1 MIRLEHV
8 NKYFNKGKKNEI
20 HVINDLN
27 LKLNNNG
34 LVCLL
39 GPSGCGKT
47 TILNAVGGLDK
58 VRNGKIYIDD
68 ERITKRSIKKIDKI
82 RNLKIGYIFQD
93 YKLIDSLNVFDN
105 VALVL
110 KMIGIKDKDEIK
122 KRVDYVLET
131 LNIYRYRY
139 RLASMLS
146 GGERQRVAIAR
157 AIVKDPDIILAD
169 EPTGNLDSKNTLEIM
184 NIIKCISKKRL
195 VILVTHEVNLAKF
208 YADRIIE
215 LEDGK
220 VIKDYENE
228 TKDFLDYRL
237 ENNIYLKDIK
247 YHNDFNDKLNKI
259 SVYND
264 NNNLDI
270 TLVVKNGNIYIKS
283 NSNEKIEVIDGNSN
297 VNLIDDHY
305 KKIDYD
311 EVSKY
316 EFNFD
321 KVINNNYKKKYS
333 SIYNLKSMITSG
345 FKKISN
351 YSPIKKFLLLGYMAA
366 SMFILFS
373 IARMASAFVINDEDF
388 VKSNNNYVSVAVG
401 KIDEKKYNDILSVPG
416 IKYAVIG
423 DSLVGFKIT
432 YNTLLQNYDVSDLL
446 VGSISGLSLISDKDL
461 IYGEMPKNDY
471 EVVVDIMSAK
481 TLFDSENHAKSAGLL
496 SEKDLI
502 GMNISVDNV
511 KDFKIVGITDLKSP
525 SIYIKENLIV
535 DVVNNTSYQDSSD
548 DYYFPVADKDSNYAN
563 YETYDYTLKN
573 GRVPSGDYEVLVNY
587 DLKDLYELNKNIDTK
602 INGKKLKVVGYY
614 VTKNNDNSILIVN
627 SKMITYTLF
636 DNNSTMTLA
645 TDNKDELVSK
655 LQEKDYNAINS
666 YDKNRNDYI
675 KENKASVNSIIVFTS
690 VILAI
695 SLIEIYLMIRSSFL
709 SRIKEVGIYRAIGVK
724 KLDIYKMFI
733 SESFAI
739 STLASL
745 PGVLFMSY
753 CLHVL
758 SDIDYIGRNYVMN
771 VYIMILCIVIM
782 YVFNIIVGLIPVFNT
797 IRKSPARILSGKE
810 VD

>member
-82 RNLKIGYIFQD
+82 RNLKVGYIFQD
-93 YKLIDSLNVFDN
+93 YKLIDSLSVFDN

-283 NSNEKIEVIDGNSN
+283 NSNEKIEVIDSNSN

-471 EVVVDIMSAK
+471 EAVVDIMSAK

-535 DVVNNTSYQDSSD
+535 DVVNNTSYQSSSD

-563 YETYDYTLKN
+563 YKTYDYTLKN

-724 KLDIYKMFI
+724 KSDIYKMFASEIMAINLTATLGGIILMGAILYNVSKMKVLGSMVVLNGTTVGLALLI
-733 SESFAI
+733 SFGFN
-739 STLASL
+739 L
-745 PGVLFMSY
+745 
-753 CLHVL
+753 
-758 SDIDYIGRNYVMN
+758 
-771 VYIMILCIVIM
+771 IM
-782 YVFNIIVGLIPVFNT
+782 GLIPVYRVV
-797 IRKSPARILSGKE
+797 RKRPSEILARHDI
-810 VD
+810 

>member
-373 IARMASAFVINDEDF
+373 IARMASVFVINDEDF

-461 IYGEMPKNDY
+461 IYGKMPKNDY
-471 EVVVDIMSAK
+471 EAVVDIMSAK

-535 DVVNNTSYQDSSD
+535 DVVNNTSYQSSSD

-724 KLDIYKMFI
+724 KSDIYKMFASEIMAINLTATLGGIILMGAILYNVSKMKVLGSMVVLNGTTVGLALLI
-733 SESFAI
+733 SFGFN
-739 STLASL
+739 L
-745 PGVLFMSY
+745 
-753 CLHVL
+753 
-758 SDIDYIGRNYVMN
+758 
-771 VYIMILCIVIM
+771 IM
-782 YVFNIIVGLIPVFNT
+782 GLIPVYRVV
-797 IRKSPARILSGKE
+797 RKRPSEILARHDI
-810 VD
+810 

>member
-93 YKLIDSLNVFDN
+93 YKLIDSLSVFDN

-169 EPTGNLDSKNTLEIM
+169 EPTGNLDSKNSLEIM

-220 VIKDYENE
+220 VIKDYENQ

-259 SVYND
+259 DVYND

-283 NSNEKIEVIDGNSN
+283 NSNEKIEVIDSNSN

-321 KVINNNYKKKYS
+321 KVINNNFKKKYS
-333 SIYNLKSMITSG
+333 SICNLKSMITSG

-423 DSLVGFKIT
+423 DSLVSFKIT

-471 EVVVDIMSAK
+471 EAVVDIMSAK
-481 TLFDSENHAKSAGLL
+481 TLFDSENHAKSAGLE

-502 GMNISVDNV
+502 GMNISVNNV
-511 KDFKIVGITDLKSP
+511 KDFKIVGITNLKSP
-525 SIYIKENLIV
+525 SIYIKERLIV
-535 DVVNNTSYQDSSD
+535 DVVNNTSYQSSND
-548 DYYFPVADKDSNYAN
+548 DYYFPVADKNSNYAN
-563 YETYDYTLKN
+563 YETYDYTLKK

-614 VTKNNDNSILIVN
+614 VTKNNDNNILIVN

-724 KLDIYKMFI
+724 KSDIYKMFASEIMAINLTATLGGIILMGAILYNVSKMKVLGSMVVLNGTTIGLALLI
-733 SESFAI
+733 SFGFN
-739 STLASL
+739 L
-745 PGVLFMSY
+745 
-753 CLHVL
+753 
-758 SDIDYIGRNYVMN
+758 
-771 VYIMILCIVIM
+771 IM
-782 YVFNIIVGLIPVFNT
+782 GLIPVYRVV
-797 IRKSPARILSGKE
+797 RKRPSEILARHDI
-810 VD
+810 

>member
-93 YKLIDSLNVFDN
+93 YKLIDNLSVFDN

-169 EPTGNLDSKNTLEIM
+169 EPTGNLDSKNSLEIM

-220 VIKDYENE
+220 VIKDYENQ

-259 SVYND
+259 DVYND

-283 NSNEKIEVIDGNSN
+283 NSNEKIEVIDSNSN

-321 KVINNNYKKKYS
+321 KVINNNFKKKYS
-333 SIYNLKSMITSG
+333 SICNLKSMITSG

-401 KIDEKKYNDILSVPG
+401 KIDEKKYNDILSVSG

-423 DSLVGFKIT
+423 DSLVSFKIT

-471 EVVVDIMSAK
+471 EAVVDIMSAK
-481 TLFDSENHAKSAGLL
+481 ALFDSENHAKSAGLV

-502 GMNISVDNV
+502 GMNISVNNV
-511 KDFKIVGITDLKSP
+511 KDFKIVGITNLKSP
-525 SIYIKENLIV
+525 SIYIKERLIL
-535 DVVNNTSYQDSSD
+535 DVVNNTSYQSSSD
-548 DYYFPVADKDSNYAN
+548 DYYFPVADKNSNYAN
-563 YETYDYTLKN
+563 YETYDYILKK

-614 VTKNNDNSILIVN
+614 VTKNNDNNILIVN

-724 KLDIYKMFI
+724 KSDIYKMFASEIMAINLTATLGGIILMGAILYNVSKMKVLGSMVVLNGTTIGLALLI
-733 SESFAI
+733 SFGFN
-739 STLASL
+739 L
-745 PGVLFMSY
+745 
-753 CLHVL
+753 
-758 SDIDYIGRNYVMN
+758 
-771 VYIMILCIVIM
+771 IM
-782 YVFNIIVGLIPVFNT
+782 GLIPVYRVV
-797 IRKSPARILSGKE
+797 RKRPSEILARHDI
-810 VD
+810 

>member
-82 RNLKIGYIFQD
+82 RNLKVGYIFQD
-93 YKLIDSLNVFDN
+93 YKLIDSLSVFDN

-283 NSNEKIEVIDGNSN
+283 NSNEKIEVIDSNSN

-446 VGSISGLSLISDKDL
+446 VGSVSGLSLISDKDL

-471 EVVVDIMSAK
+471 EAVVDIMSAK

-535 DVVNNTSYQDSSD
+535 DVVNNTSYQSSSD
-548 DYYFPVADKDSNYAN
+548 DYYFPVEDKDSNYAN
-563 YETYDYTLKN
+563 YETYDYTLKK

-724 KLDIYKMFI
+724 KSDIYKMFASEIMAINLTATLGGIILMGAILYNVSKMKVLGSMVVLNGTTVGLALLI
-733 SESFAI
+733 SFGFN
-739 STLASL
+739 L
-745 PGVLFMSY
+745 
-753 CLHVL
+753 
-758 SDIDYIGRNYVMN
+758 
-771 VYIMILCIVIM
+771 IM
-782 YVFNIIVGLIPVFNT
+782 GLIPVYRVV
-797 IRKSPARILSGKE
+797 RKRPSEILARHDI
-810 VD
+810 

>member
-82 RNLKIGYIFQD
+82 RNLKVGYIFQD
-93 YKLIDSLNVFDN
+93 YKLIDSLSVFDN

-283 NSNEKIEVIDGNSN
+283 NSNEKIEVIDSNSN

-333 SIYNLKSMITSG
+333 SIYNLKSMISSG

-614 VTKNNDNSILIVN
+614 VTKNNDNNILIVN

-724 KLDIYKMFI
+724 KSDIYKMFASEIMAINLTATLGGIILMGAILYNVSKMKVLGSMVVLNGTTVGLALLI
-733 SESFAI
+733 SFGFN
-739 STLASL
+739 L
-745 PGVLFMSY
+745 
-753 CLHVL
+753 
-758 SDIDYIGRNYVMN
+758 
-771 VYIMILCIVIM
+771 IM
-782 YVFNIIVGLIPVFNT
+782 GLIPVYRVV
-797 IRKSPARILSGKE
+797 RKRPSEILARHDI
-810 VD
+810 

>member
-82 RNLKIGYIFQD
+82 RNLKVGYIFQD
-93 YKLIDSLNVFDN
+93 YKLIDSLSVFDN

-283 NSNEKIEVIDGNSN
+283 NSNEKIEVIDSNSN

-446 VGSISGLSLISDKDL
+446 VGSVSGLSLISDKDL

-471 EVVVDIMSAK
+471 EAVVDIMSAK

-548 DYYFPVADKDSNYAN
+548 DYYFPVKDKDSNYAN

-614 VTKNNDNSILIVN
+614 VTKNNDNNILIVN

-724 KLDIYKMFI
+724 KSDIYKMFASEIMAINLTATLGGIILMGAILYNVSKMKVLGSMVVLNGTTVGLALLI
-733 SESFAI
+733 SFGFN
-739 STLASL
+739 L
-745 PGVLFMSY
+745 
-753 CLHVL
+753 
-758 SDIDYIGRNYVMN
+758 
-771 VYIMILCIVIM
+771 IM
-782 YVFNIIVGLIPVFNT
+782 GLIPVYRVV
-797 IRKSPARILSGKE
+797 RKRPSEILARHDI
-810 VD
+810 

>member
-82 RNLKIGYIFQD
+82 RNLKVGYIFQD
-93 YKLIDSLNVFDN
+93 YKLIDSLSVFDN

-283 NSNEKIEVIDGNSN
+283 NSNEKIEVIDSNSN

-416 IKYAVIG
+416 IKYSVIG

-614 VTKNNDNSILIVN
+614 VTKNNDNNILIVN

-724 KLDIYKMFI
+724 KSDIYKMFASEIMAINLTATLGGIILMGAILYNVSKMKVLGSMVVLNGTTVGLALLI
-733 SESFAI
+733 SFGFN
-739 STLASL
+739 L
-745 PGVLFMSY
+745 
-753 CLHVL
+753 
-758 SDIDYIGRNYVMN
+758 
-771 VYIMILCIVIM
+771 IM
-782 YVFNIIVGLIPVFNT
+782 GLIPVYRVV
-797 IRKSPARILSGKE
+797 RKIPSEILARHDI
-810 VD
+810 

>member
-82 RNLKIGYIFQD
+82 RNLKVGYIFQD
-93 YKLIDSLNVFDN
+93 YKLIDSLSVFDN

-283 NSNEKIEVIDGNSN
+283 NSNEKIEVIDSNSN

-535 DVVNNTSYQDSSD
+535 DVVNNTSYQDISD

-614 VTKNNDNSILIVN
+614 VTKNNDNNILIVN

-724 KLDIYKMFI
+724 KSDIYKMFASEIMAINLTATLGGIILMGAILYNVSKMKVLGSMVVLNGTIVGLALLI
-733 SESFAI
+733 SFGFN
-739 STLASL
+739 L
-745 PGVLFMSY
+745 
-753 CLHVL
+753 
-758 SDIDYIGRNYVMN
+758 
-771 VYIMILCIVIM
+771 IM
-782 YVFNIIVGLIPVFNT
+782 GLIPVYRVV
-797 IRKSPARILSGKE
+797 RKRPSEILARHDI
-810 VD
+810 

>member
-82 RNLKIGYIFQD
+82 RNLKVGYIFQD
-93 YKLIDSLNVFDN
+93 YKLIDSLSVFDN

-283 NSNEKIEVIDGNSN
+283 NSNEKIEVIDSNSN

-373 IARMASAFVINDEDF
+373 ISRMASAFVINDEDF

-548 DYYFPVADKDSNYAN
+548 NYYFPVKDKDSNYAN

-614 VTKNNDNSILIVN
+614 VTKNNDNNILIVN

-724 KLDIYKMFI
+724 KSDIYKMFASEIMAINLTATLGGIILMGAILYNVSKMKVLGSMVVLNGTTVGLALLI
-733 SESFAI
+733 SFGFN
-739 STLASL
+739 L
-745 PGVLFMSY
+745 
-753 CLHVL
+753 
-758 SDIDYIGRNYVMN
+758 
-771 VYIMILCIVIM
+771 IM
-782 YVFNIIVGLIPVFNT
+782 GLIPVYRVV
-797 IRKSPARILSGKE
+797 RKRPSEILARHDI
-810 VD
+810 

>member
-82 RNLKIGYIFQD
+82 RNLKVGYIFQD
-93 YKLIDSLNVFDN
+93 YKLIDSLSVFDN

-297 VNLIDDHY
+297 VNLIDDYY

-563 YETYDYTLKN
+563 YETYDYTLKK

-614 VTKNNDNSILIVN
+614 VTKNNDNNILIVN

-724 KLDIYKMFI
+724 KSDIYKMFASEIMAINLTATLGGIILMAAILYNVSKMKVLGSMVVLNGTTVGLALLI
-733 SESFAI
+733 SFGFN
-739 STLASL
+739 L
-745 PGVLFMSY
+745 
-753 CLHVL
+753 
-758 SDIDYIGRNYVMN
+758 
-771 VYIMILCIVIM
+771 IM
-782 YVFNIIVGLIPVFNT
+782 GLIPVYRVV
-797 IRKSPARILSGKE
+797 RKRPSEILARHDI
-810 VD
+810 

>member
-82 RNLKIGYIFQD
+82 RNLKVGYIFQD
-93 YKLIDSLNVFDN
+93 YKLIDSLSVFDN

-169 EPTGNLDSKNTLEIM
+169 EPTGNLDSKNSLEIM

-220 VIKDYENE
+220 VIKDYENQ

-259 SVYND
+259 DVYND

-283 NSNEKIEVIDGNSN
+283 NSNEKIEVIDSNSN

-321 KVINNNYKKKYS
+321 KVINNNFKKKYS
-333 SIYNLKSMITSG
+333 SICNLKSMITSG

-401 KIDEKKYNDILSVPG
+401 KINEKKYNDILSVSG

-423 DSLVGFKIT
+423 DSLVSFKIT

-471 EVVVDIMSAK
+471 EAVVDIMSAK
-481 TLFDSENHAKSAGLL
+481 TLFNSENHAKSAGLE

-502 GMNISVDNV
+502 GMNISVNNV
-511 KDFKIVGITDLKSP
+511 KDFKIVGITNLKSP
-525 SIYIKENLIV
+525 SIYIKERLIV
-535 DVVNNTSYQDSSD
+535 DVVNNNSYQSSNE
-548 DYYFPVADKDSNYAN
+548 DYYFPVADKNSNYAN
-563 YETYDYTLKN
+563 YETYDYTLKK

-614 VTKNNDNSILIVN
+614 VTKNNDNNILIVN

-724 KLDIYKMFI
+724 KSDIYKMFASEIMAINLTATLGGIILMGAILYNVSKMKVLGSMVVLNGTTIGLALLI
-733 SESFAI
+733 SFGFN
-739 STLASL
+739 L
-745 PGVLFMSY
+745 
-753 CLHVL
+753 
-758 SDIDYIGRNYVMN
+758 
-771 VYIMILCIVIM
+771 IM
-782 YVFNIIVGLIPVFNT
+782 GLIPVYRVV
-797 IRKSPARILSGKE
+797 RKRPSEILARHDI
-810 VD
+810 

>member
-82 RNLKIGYIFQD
+82 RNLKVGYIFQD
-93 YKLIDSLNVFDN
+93 YKLIDSLSVFDN

-283 NSNEKIEVIDGNSN
+283 NSNEKIEVIDSNSN

-535 DVVNNTSYQDSSD
+535 DVVNNTSYQSSSD
-548 DYYFPVADKDSNYAN
+548 DYYFPVEDKDSNYAN

-614 VTKNNDNSILIVN
+614 VTKNNDNNILIVN

-724 KLDIYKMFI
+724 KSDIYKMFASEIMAINLTATLGGIILMGAILYNVSKMKVLGSMVVLNGTTVGLALLI
-733 SESFAI
+733 SFGFN
-739 STLASL
+739 L
-745 PGVLFMSY
+745 
-753 CLHVL
+753 
-758 SDIDYIGRNYVMN
+758 
-771 VYIMILCIVIM
+771 IM
-782 YVFNIIVGLIPVFNT
+782 GLIPVYRVV
-797 IRKSPARILSGKE
+797 RKRPSEILARHDI
-810 VD
+810 

>member
-82 RNLKIGYIFQD
+82 RNLKVGYIFQD
-93 YKLIDSLNVFDN
+93 YKLIDNLSVFDN

-169 EPTGNLDSKNTLEIM
+169 EPTGNLDSKNSLEIM

-220 VIKDYENE
+220 VIKDYENQ

-259 SVYND
+259 DVYND

-283 NSNEKIEVIDGNSN
+283 NSNEKIEVIDSNSN

-321 KVINNNYKKKYS
+321 KVINNNFKKKYS
-333 SIYNLKSMITSG
+333 SICNLKSMITSG

-401 KIDEKKYNDILSVPG
+401 KIDEKKYNDILSISG

-423 DSLVGFKIT
+423 DSLVSFKIT

-471 EVVVDIMSAK
+471 EAVVDIMSAK
-481 TLFDSENHAKSAGLL
+481 TLFDSENHAKSAGLE

-502 GMNISVDNV
+502 GMNISVNNV
-511 KDFKIVGITDLKSP
+511 KDFKIVGITNLKSP
-525 SIYIKENLIV
+525 SIYIKERLIV
-535 DVVNNTSYQDSSD
+535 DVVNNNSYQSSNE
-548 DYYFPVADKDSNYAN
+548 DYYFPVADKNSNYAN
-563 YETYDYTLKN
+563 YETYDYTLKK

-587 DLKDLYELNKNIDTK
+587 DLKDLYELNKTIDTK

-614 VTKNNDNSILIVN
+614 VTKNNDNNILIVN

-724 KLDIYKMFI
+724 KSDIYKMFASEIMAINLTATLGGIILMGAILYNVSKMKVLGSMVVLNGTTVGLALLI
-733 SESFAI
+733 SFGFN
-739 STLASL
+739 L
-745 PGVLFMSY
+745 
-753 CLHVL
+753 
-758 SDIDYIGRNYVMN
+758 
-771 VYIMILCIVIM
+771 IM
-782 YVFNIIVGLIPVFNT
+782 GLIPVYRVV
-797 IRKSPARILSGKE
+797 RKRPSEILARHDI
-810 VD
+810 

>member
-93 YKLIDSLNVFDN
+93 YKLIDSLSVFDN

-169 EPTGNLDSKNTLEIM
+169 EPTGNLDSKNSLEIM

-220 VIKDYENE
+220 VIKDYENQ

-259 SVYND
+259 DVYND

-283 NSNEKIEVIDGNSN
+283 NSNEKIEVIDSNSN

-321 KVINNNYKKKYS
+321 KVINNNFKKKYS
-333 SIYNLKSMITSG
+333 SICNLKSMITSG

-401 KIDEKKYNDILSVPG
+401 KIDEKKYNDILSVSG

-423 DSLVGFKIT
+423 DSLVSFKIT

-471 EVVVDIMSAK
+471 EAVVDIMSAK
-481 TLFDSENHAKSAGLL
+481 RLFDSENHAKSAGLE

-502 GMNISVDNV
+502 GMNISVNNV
-511 KDFKIVGITDLKSP
+511 KDFKIVGITNLKSP
-525 SIYIKENLIV
+525 SIYIKERLIV
-535 DVVNNTSYQDSSD
+535 DVVNNTSYQSSNE
-548 DYYFPVADKDSNYAN
+548 DYYFPVADKNSNYAN
-563 YETYDYTLKN
+563 YETYDYTLKK

-614 VTKNNDNSILIVN
+614 VTKNNDNNILIVN

-724 KLDIYKMFI
+724 KSDIYKMFASEIMAINLTATLGGIILMGAILYNVSKMKVLGSMVVLNGTTIGLALLI
-733 SESFAI
+733 SFGFN
-739 STLASL
+739 L
-745 PGVLFMSY
+745 
-753 CLHVL
+753 
-758 SDIDYIGRNYVMN
+758 
-771 VYIMILCIVIM
+771 IM
-782 YVFNIIVGLIPVFNT
+782 GLIPVYRVV
-797 IRKSPARILSGKE
+797 RKRPSEILARHDI
-810 VD
+810 

>member
-82 RNLKIGYIFQD
+82 RNLKVGYIFQD
-93 YKLIDSLNVFDN
+93 YKLIDSLSVFDN

-283 NSNEKIEVIDGNSN
+283 NSNEKIEVIDSNSN

-471 EVVVDIMSAK
+471 EAVVDIMSAK

-535 DVVNNTSYQDSSD
+535 DVINNTSYQSSSD
-548 DYYFPVADKDSNYAN
+548 DYYFPVEDKDSNYAN
-563 YETYDYTLKN
+563 YKTYDYTLKN

-724 KLDIYKMFI
+724 KSDIYKMFASEIMAINLTATLGGIILMGAILYNVSKMKVLGSMVVLNGTTVGLALLI
-733 SESFAI
+733 SFGFN
-739 STLASL
+739 L
-745 PGVLFMSY
+745 
-753 CLHVL
+753 
-758 SDIDYIGRNYVMN
+758 
-771 VYIMILCIVIM
+771 IM
-782 YVFNIIVGLIPVFNT
+782 GLIPVYRVV
-797 IRKSPARILSGKE
+797 RKRPSEILARHDI
-810 VD
+810 

>member
-82 RNLKIGYIFQD
+82 RNLKVGYIFQD
-93 YKLIDSLNVFDN
+93 YKLIDSLSVFDN

-283 NSNEKIEVIDGNSN
+283 NSNEKIEVIDSNSN

-373 IARMASAFVINDEDF
+373 ISRMASAFVINDEDF

-535 DVVNNTSYQDSSD
+535 DVVNNTSYQESSD

-614 VTKNNDNSILIVN
+614 VTKNNDNNILIVN

-724 KLDIYKMFI
+724 KSDIYKMFASEIMAINLTATLGGIILMGAILYNVSKMKVLGSMVVLNGTTVGLALLI
-733 SESFAI
+733 SFGFN
-739 STLASL
+739 L
-745 PGVLFMSY
+745 
-753 CLHVL
+753 
-758 SDIDYIGRNYVMN
+758 
-771 VYIMILCIVIM
+771 IM
-782 YVFNIIVGLIPVFNT
+782 GLIPVYRVV
-797 IRKSPARILSGKE
+797 RKRPSEILARHDI
-810 VD
+810 

>member
-82 RNLKIGYIFQD
+82 RNLKVGYIFQD
-93 YKLIDSLNVFDN
+93 YKLIDSLSVFDN

-283 NSNEKIEVIDGNSN
+283 NSNEKIEVIDSNSN

-471 EVVVDIMSAK
+471 EAVVDIMSAK

-535 DVVNNTSYQDSSD
+535 DVINNTSYQSSSD
-548 DYYFPVADKDSNYAN
+548 DYYFPVEDKDSNYAN

-675 KENKASVNSIIVFTS
+675 KENKASVNSVIVFTS

-724 KLDIYKMFI
+724 KSDIYKMFASEIMAINLTATLGGIILMGAILYNVSKMKVLGSMVVLNGTTVGLALLI
-733 SESFAI
+733 SFGFN
-739 STLASL
+739 L
-745 PGVLFMSY
+745 
-753 CLHVL
+753 
-758 SDIDYIGRNYVMN
+758 
-771 VYIMILCIVIM
+771 IM
-782 YVFNIIVGLIPVFNT
+782 GLIPVYRVV
-797 IRKSPARILSGKE
+797 RKRPSEILARHDI
-810 VD
+810 

>member
-34 LVCLL
+34 LICLL

-93 YKLIDSLNVFDN
+93 YKLIDNLSVFDN

-169 EPTGNLDSKNTLEIM
+169 EPTGNLDSKNSLEIM

-220 VIKDYENE
+220 VIKDYENQ

-259 SVYND
+259 DVYND

-283 NSNEKIEVIDGNSN
+283 NSNEKIEVIDSNSN

-321 KVINNNYKKKYS
+321 KVINNNFKKKYS
-333 SIYNLKSMITSG
+333 SICNLKSMITSG

-401 KIDEKKYNDILSVPG
+401 KIDEKKYNDILSVSG

-423 DSLVGFKIT
+423 DSLVSFKIT

-471 EVVVDIMSAK
+471 EAVVDIMSAK
-481 TLFDSENHAKSAGLL
+481 TLFDSENHAKSAGLE

-502 GMNISVDNV
+502 GMNISVNNV
-511 KDFKIVGITDLKSP
+511 KDFKIVGITNLKSP
-525 SIYIKENLIV
+525 SIYIKERLIL
-535 DVVNNTSYQDSSD
+535 DVVNNNSYQSSND
-548 DYYFPVADKDSNYAN
+548 DYYFPVADKNSNYAN
-563 YETYDYTLKN
+563 YETYDYTLKK

-614 VTKNNDNSILIVN
+614 VTKNNDNNILIVN

-724 KLDIYKMFI
+724 KSDIYKMFASEIMAINLTATLGGIILMGAILYNVSKMKVLGSMVVLNGTTVGLALLI
-733 SESFAI
+733 SFGFN
-739 STLASL
+739 L
-745 PGVLFMSY
+745 
-753 CLHVL
+753 
-758 SDIDYIGRNYVMN
+758 
-771 VYIMILCIVIM
+771 IM
-782 YVFNIIVGLIPVFNT
+782 GLIPVYRVV
-797 IRKSPARILSGKE
+797 RKRPSEILARHDI
-810 VD
+810 

>member
-82 RNLKIGYIFQD
+82 RNLKVGYIFQD
-93 YKLIDSLNVFDN
+93 YKLIDSLSVFDN

-169 EPTGNLDSKNTLEIM
+169 EPTGNLDSKNSLEIM

-220 VIKDYENE
+220 VIKDYENQ

-259 SVYND
+259 DVYND

-283 NSNEKIEVIDGNSN
+283 NSNEKIEVIDSNSN

-321 KVINNNYKKKYS
+321 KVINNNFKKKYS
-333 SIYNLKSMITSG
+333 SICNLKSMITSG

-401 KIDEKKYNDILSVPG
+401 KIDEKKYNDILSISG

-423 DSLVGFKIT
+423 DSLVSFKIT

-471 EVVVDIMSAK
+471 EAVVDIMSAK
-481 TLFDSENHAKSAGLL
+481 TLFDSENHAKSAGLE

-502 GMNISVDNV
+502 GMNISVNNV
-511 KDFKIVGITDLKSP
+511 KDFKIVGITNLKSP
-525 SIYIKENLIV
+525 SIYIKERLIV
-535 DVVNNTSYQDSSD
+535 DVVNNNSYQSSNE
-548 DYYFPVADKDSNYAN
+548 DYYFPVADKNSNYAN
-563 YETYDYTLKN
+563 YETYDYTLKK

-587 DLKDLYELNKNIDTK
+587 DLKDLYELNKTIDTK

-614 VTKNNDNSILIVN
+614 VTKNNDNNILIVN

-724 KLDIYKMFI
+724 KSDIYKMFASEIMAINLTATLGGIILMGAILYNVSKMKVLGSMVVLNGTTVGLALLI
-733 SESFAI
+733 SFGFN
-739 STLASL
+739 L
-745 PGVLFMSY
+745 
-753 CLHVL
+753 
-758 SDIDYIGRNYVMN
+758 
-771 VYIMILCIVIM
+771 IM
-782 YVFNIIVGLIPVFNT
+782 GLIPVYRVV
-797 IRKSPARILSGKE
+797 RKRPSEILARHDI
-810 VD
+810 

>member
-93 YKLIDSLNVFDN
+93 YKLIDNLSVFDN

-169 EPTGNLDSKNTLEIM
+169 EPTGNLDSKNSLEIM

-220 VIKDYENE
+220 VIKDYENQ

-259 SVYND
+259 DVYND

-283 NSNEKIEVIDGNSN
+283 NSNEKIEVIDSNSN

-321 KVINNNYKKKYS
+321 KVINNNFKKKYS
-333 SIYNLKSMITSG
+333 SICNLKSMITSG

-401 KIDEKKYNDILSVPG
+401 KIDEKKYNDILSVSG

-423 DSLVGFKIT
+423 DSLVSFKIT

-471 EVVVDIMSAK
+471 EAVVDIMSAK
-481 TLFDSENHAKSAGLL
+481 TLFDSENHAKSAGLV

-502 GMNISVDNV
+502 GMNISVNNV
-511 KDFKIVGITDLKSP
+511 KDFKIVGITNLKSP
-525 SIYIKENLIV
+525 SIYIKERLIV
-535 DVVNNTSYQDSSD
+535 DVVNNNSYQSNND
-548 DYYFPVADKDSNYAN
+548 DYYFPVADKNSNYAN
-563 YETYDYTLKN
+563 YETYDYTLKK

-614 VTKNNDNSILIVN
+614 VTKNNDNNILIVN

-724 KLDIYKMFI
+724 KSDIYKMFASEIMAINLTATLGGIILMGAILYNVSKMKVLGSMVVLNGTTVGLALLI
-733 SESFAI
+733 SFGFN
-739 STLASL
+739 L
-745 PGVLFMSY
+745 
-753 CLHVL
+753 
-758 SDIDYIGRNYVMN
+758 
-771 VYIMILCIVIM
+771 IM
-782 YVFNIIVGLIPVFNT
+782 GLIPVYRVV
-797 IRKSPARILSGKE
+797 RKRPSEILARHDI
-810 VD
+810 

>member
-93 YKLIDSLNVFDN
+93 YKLIDSLSVFDN

-169 EPTGNLDSKNTLEIM
+169 EPTGNLDSKNSLEIM

-220 VIKDYENE
+220 VIKDYENQ

-259 SVYND
+259 DVYND

-283 NSNEKIEVIDGNSN
+283 NSNEKIEVIDSNSN

-321 KVINNNYKKKYS
+321 KVINNNFKKKYS
-333 SIYNLKSMITSG
+333 SICNLKSMITSG

-401 KIDEKKYNDILSVPG
+401 KIDEKKYNDILSVSG

-423 DSLVGFKIT
+423 DSLVSFKIT

-471 EVVVDIMSAK
+471 EAVVDIMSAK
-481 TLFDSENHAKSAGLL
+481 RLFDSENHAKSAGLE

-502 GMNISVDNV
+502 GMNISVNNV
-511 KDFKIVGITDLKSP
+511 KDFKIVGITNLKSP
-525 SIYIKENLIV
+525 SIYIKERLIV
-535 DVVNNTSYQDSSD
+535 DVVNNNSYQSSNE
-548 DYYFPVADKDSNYAN
+548 DYYFPVADKNSNYAN
-563 YETYDYTLKN
+563 YETYDYTLKK

-614 VTKNNDNSILIVN
+614 VTKNNDNNILIVN

-724 KLDIYKMFI
+724 KSDIYKMFASEIMAINLTATLGGIILMGAILYNVSKMKVLGSMVVLNGTTVGLALLI
-733 SESFAI
+733 SFGFN
-739 STLASL
+739 L
-745 PGVLFMSY
+745 
-753 CLHVL
+753 
-758 SDIDYIGRNYVMN
+758 
-771 VYIMILCIVIM
+771 IM
-782 YVFNIIVGLIPVFNT
+782 GLIPVYRVV
-797 IRKSPARILSGKE
+797 RKRPSEILARHDI
-810 VD
+810 

>member
-82 RNLKIGYIFQD
+82 RNLKVGYIFQD
-93 YKLIDSLNVFDN
+93 YKLIDSLSVFDN

-169 EPTGNLDSKNTLEIM
+169 EPTGNLDSKNSLEIM

-220 VIKDYENE
+220 VIKDYENQ

-259 SVYND
+259 DVYND

-283 NSNEKIEVIDGNSN
+283 NSNEKIEVIDSNSN

-321 KVINNNYKKKYS
+321 KVINNNFKKKYS
-333 SIYNLKSMITSG
+333 SICNLKSMITSG

-401 KIDEKKYNDILSVPG
+401 KIDEKKYNDILSISG

-423 DSLVGFKIT
+423 DSLVSFKIT

-471 EVVVDIMSAK
+471 EAVVDIMSAK
-481 TLFDSENHAKSAGLL
+481 KLFDSENHAKSAGLE

-502 GMNISVDNV
+502 GMNISVNNV
-511 KDFKIVGITDLKSP
+511 KDFKIVGITNLKSP
-525 SIYIKENLIV
+525 SIYIKERLIV
-535 DVVNNTSYQDSSD
+535 DVVNNNSYQSSNE
-548 DYYFPVADKDSNYAN
+548 DYYFPVADKNSNYAN
-563 YETYDYTLKN
+563 YETYDYTLKK

-587 DLKDLYELNKNIDTK
+587 DLKDLYELNKTIDTK

-614 VTKNNDNSILIVN
+614 VTKNNDNNILIVN

-724 KLDIYKMFI
+724 KSDIYKMFASEIMAINLTATLGGIILMGAILYNVSKMKVLGSMVVLNGTTVGLALLI
-733 SESFAI
+733 SFGFN
-739 STLASL
+739 L
-745 PGVLFMSY
+745 
-753 CLHVL
+753 
-758 SDIDYIGRNYVMN
+758 
-771 VYIMILCIVIM
+771 IM
-782 YVFNIIVGLIPVFNT
+782 GLIPVYRVV
-797 IRKSPARILSGKE
+797 RKRPSEILARHDI
-810 VD
+810 

>member
-82 RNLKIGYIFQD
+82 RNLKVGYIFQD
-93 YKLIDSLNVFDN
+93 YKLIDSLSVFDN

-283 NSNEKIEVIDGNSN
+283 NSNEKIEVIDSNSN

-535 DVVNNTSYQDSSD
+535 DVVNNTSYQSSSD
-548 DYYFPVADKDSNYAN
+548 DYYFPVEDNDSNYAN
-563 YETYDYTLKN
+563 YETYDYTLKK

-614 VTKNNDNSILIVN
+614 VTKNNDNNILIVN

-724 KLDIYKMFI
+724 KSDIYKMFASEIMAINLTATLGGIILMGAILYNVSKMKVLGSMVVLNGTTVGLALLI
-733 SESFAI
+733 SFGFN
-739 STLASL
+739 L
-745 PGVLFMSY
+745 
-753 CLHVL
+753 
-758 SDIDYIGRNYVMN
+758 
-771 VYIMILCIVIM
+771 IM
-782 YVFNIIVGLIPVFNT
+782 GLIPVYRVV
-797 IRKSPARILSGKE
+797 RKRPSEILARHDI
-810 VD
+810 

>member
-93 YKLIDSLNVFDN
+93 YKLIDSLSVFDN

-169 EPTGNLDSKNTLEIM
+169 EPTGNLDSKNSLEIM

-220 VIKDYENE
+220 VIKDYENQ

-259 SVYND
+259 DVYND

-283 NSNEKIEVIDGNSN
+283 NSNEKIEVIDSNSN

-321 KVINNNYKKKYS
+321 KVINNNFKKKYS
-333 SIYNLKSMITSG
+333 SICNLKSMITSG

-401 KIDEKKYNDILSVPG
+401 KIDEKKYNDILSVSG

-423 DSLVGFKIT
+423 DSLVSFKIT

-471 EVVVDIMSAK
+471 EAVVDIMSAK
-481 TLFDSENHAKSAGLL
+481 RLFDSENHAKSAGLE

-502 GMNISVDNV
+502 GMNISVNNV
-511 KDFKIVGITDLKSP
+511 KDFKIVGITNLKSP
-525 SIYIKENLIV
+525 SIYIKERLIV
-535 DVVNNTSYQDSSD
+535 DVVNNNSYQSSNE
-548 DYYFPVADKDSNYAN
+548 DYYFPVADKNSNYAN
-563 YETYDYTLKN
+563 YETYDYTLKK

-614 VTKNNDNSILIVN
+614 VTKNNDNNILIVN

-724 KLDIYKMFI
+724 KSDIYKMFASEIMAINLTATLGGIILMGAILYNVSKMKVLGSMVVLNGTTIGLALLI
-733 SESFAI
+733 SFGFN
-739 STLASL
+739 L
-745 PGVLFMSY
+745 
-753 CLHVL
+753 
-758 SDIDYIGRNYVMN
+758 
-771 VYIMILCIVIM
+771 IM
-782 YVFNIIVGLIPVFNT
+782 GLIPVYRVV
-797 IRKSPARILSGKE
+797 RKRPSEILARHDI
-810 VD
+810 

>member
-82 RNLKIGYIFQD
+82 RNLKVGYIFQD
-93 YKLIDSLNVFDN
+93 YKLIDSLSVFDN

-471 EVVVDIMSAK
+471 EAVVDIMSAK

-535 DVVNNTSYQDSSD
+535 DVVNNTSYQSSSD
-548 DYYFPVADKDSNYAN
+548 DYYFPVADKDSYYAN

-614 VTKNNDNSILIVN
+614 VTKNNDNNILIVN

-724 KLDIYKMFI
+724 KSDIYKMFASEIMAINLTATLGGIILMGVILYNVSKMKVLGSMVVLNGTTLGLALLI
-733 SESFAI
+733 SFGFN
-739 STLASL
+739 L
-745 PGVLFMSY
+745 
-753 CLHVL
+753 
-758 SDIDYIGRNYVMN
+758 
-771 VYIMILCIVIM
+771 IM
-782 YVFNIIVGLIPVFNT
+782 GLIPVYRVV
-797 IRKSPARILSGKE
+797 RKRPSEILARHDI
-810 VD
+810 

>member
-82 RNLKIGYIFQD
+82 RNLKVGYIFQD
-93 YKLIDSLNVFDN
+93 YKLIDSLSVFDN

-283 NSNEKIEVIDGNSN
+283 NSNEKIEVIDSNSN

-373 IARMASAFVINDEDF
+373 ISRMASAFVINDEDF

-471 EVVVDIMSAK
+471 EAVVDIMSAK

-614 VTKNNDNSILIVN
+614 VTKNNDNNILIVN

-724 KLDIYKMFI
+724 KSDIYKMFASEIMAINLTATLGGIILMGAILYNVSKMKVLGSMVVLNGTTVGLALLI
-733 SESFAI
+733 SFGFN
-739 STLASL
+739 L
-745 PGVLFMSY
+745 
-753 CLHVL
+753 
-758 SDIDYIGRNYVMN
+758 
-771 VYIMILCIVIM
+771 IM
-782 YVFNIIVGLIPVFNT
+782 GLIPVYRVV
-797 IRKSPARILSGKE
+797 RKRPSEILARHDI
-810 VD
+810 

>member
-82 RNLKIGYIFQD
+82 RNLKVGYIFQD
-93 YKLIDSLNVFDN
+93 YKLIDSLSVFDN

-471 EVVVDIMSAK
+471 EAVVDIMSAK

-535 DVVNNTSYQDSSD
+535 DVINNTSYQSSSD
-548 DYYFPVADKDSNYAN
+548 DYYFPVEDKDSNYAN

-724 KLDIYKMFI
+724 KSDIYKMFASEIMAINLTATLGGIILMGAILYNVSKMKVLGSMVVLNGTTVGLALLI
-733 SESFAI
+733 SFGFN
-739 STLASL
+739 L
-745 PGVLFMSY
+745 
-753 CLHVL
+753 
-758 SDIDYIGRNYVMN
+758 
-771 VYIMILCIVIM
+771 IM
-782 YVFNIIVGLIPVFNT
+782 GLIPVYRVV
-797 IRKSPARILSGKE
+797 RKRPSEILARHDI
-810 VD
+810 

>member
-82 RNLKIGYIFQD
+82 RNLKVGYIFQD
-93 YKLIDSLNVFDN
+93 YKLIDSLSVFDN

-283 NSNEKIEVIDGNSN
+283 NSNEKIEVIDSNSN

-321 KVINNNYKKKYS
+321 KVINNNYNKKYS

-373 IARMASAFVINDEDF
+373 ISRMASAFVINDEDF

-614 VTKNNDNSILIVN
+614 VTKNNDNNILIVN

-724 KLDIYKMFI
+724 KSDIYKMFASEIMAINLTATLGGIILMGAILYNVSKMKVLGSMVVLNGTIVGLALLI
-733 SESFAI
+733 SFGFN
-739 STLASL
+739 L
-745 PGVLFMSY
+745 
-753 CLHVL
+753 
-758 SDIDYIGRNYVMN
+758 
-771 VYIMILCIVIM
+771 IM
-782 YVFNIIVGLIPVFNT
+782 GLIPVYRVV
-797 IRKSPARILSGKE
+797 RKRPSEILARHDI
-810 VD
+810 

>member
-82 RNLKIGYIFQD
+82 RNLKVGYIFQD
-93 YKLIDSLNVFDN
+93 YKLIDSLSVFDN

-283 NSNEKIEVIDGNSN
+283 NSNEKIEVIDSNSN

-614 VTKNNDNSILIVN
+614 VTKNNDNNILIVN

-724 KLDIYKMFI
+724 KSDIYKMFASEIMAINLTATLGGIILMGAILYNVSKMKVLGSMVVLNGTTVGLALLI
-733 SESFAI
+733 SFGFN
-739 STLASL
+739 L
-745 PGVLFMSY
+745 
-753 CLHVL
+753 
-758 SDIDYIGRNYVMN
+758 
-771 VYIMILCIVIM
+771 IM
-782 YVFNIIVGLIPVFNT
+782 GLIPVYRVV
-797 IRKSPARILSGKE
+797 RKRPSEILARHDI
-810 VD
+810 

>member
-82 RNLKIGYIFQD
+82 RNLKVGYIFQD
-93 YKLIDSLNVFDN
+93 YKLIDSLSVFDN

-283 NSNEKIEVIDGNSN
+283 NSNEKIEVIDSNSN

-345 FKKISN
+345 FKKLSN

-548 DYYFPVADKDSNYAN
+548 DYYFPVKDKDSNYAN

-614 VTKNNDNSILIVN
+614 VTKNNDNNILIVN

-724 KLDIYKMFI
+724 KSDIYKMFASEIMAINLTATLGGIILMGAILYNVSKMKVLGSMVVLNGTTVGLALLI
-733 SESFAI
+733 SFGFN
-739 STLASL
+739 L
-745 PGVLFMSY
+745 
-753 CLHVL
+753 
-758 SDIDYIGRNYVMN
+758 
-771 VYIMILCIVIM
+771 IM
-782 YVFNIIVGLIPVFNT
+782 GLIPVYRVV
-797 IRKSPARILSGKE
+797 RKRPSEILARHDI
-810 VD
+810 

>member
-82 RNLKIGYIFQD
+82 RNLKVGYIFQD
-93 YKLIDSLNVFDN
+93 YKLIDSLSVFDN

-283 NSNEKIEVIDGNSN
+283 NSNEKIEVIDSNSN

-548 DYYFPVADKDSNYAN
+548 DYYFPLADKDSNYAN

-614 VTKNNDNSILIVN
+614 VTKNNDNNILIVN

-724 KLDIYKMFI
+724 KSDIYKMFASEIMAINLTATLGGIILMGAILYNVSKMKVLGSMVVLNGTIVGLALLI
-733 SESFAI
+733 SFGFN
-739 STLASL
+739 L
-745 PGVLFMSY
+745 
-753 CLHVL
+753 
-758 SDIDYIGRNYVMN
+758 
-771 VYIMILCIVIM
+771 IM
-782 YVFNIIVGLIPVFNT
+782 GLIPVYRVV
-797 IRKSPARILSGKE
+797 RKRPSEILARHDI
-810 VD
+810 

>member
-68 ERITKRSIKKIDKI
+68 DRITKRSIKKIDKI
-82 RNLKIGYIFQD
+82 RNLKVGYIFQD
-93 YKLIDSLNVFDN
+93 YKLIDSLSVFDN

-283 NSNEKIEVIDGNSN
+283 NSNEKIEVIDSNSN

-502 GMNISVDNV
+502 GMNISVNNV

-614 VTKNNDNSILIVN
+614 VTKNNDNNILIVN

-724 KLDIYKMFI
+724 KSDIYKMFASEIMAINLTATLGGIILMGAILYNVSKMKVLGSMVVLNGTTVGLALLI
-733 SESFAI
+733 SFGFN
-739 STLASL
+739 L
-745 PGVLFMSY
+745 
-753 CLHVL
+753 
-758 SDIDYIGRNYVMN
+758 
-771 VYIMILCIVIM
+771 IM
-782 YVFNIIVGLIPVFNT
+782 GLIPVYRVV
-797 IRKSPARILSGKE
+797 RKRPSEILARHDI
-810 VD
+810 

>member
-93 YKLIDSLNVFDN
+93 YKLIDSLSVFDN

-169 EPTGNLDSKNTLEIM
+169 EPTGNLDSKNSLEIM

-220 VIKDYENE
+220 VIKDYENQ

-259 SVYND
+259 DVYND

-283 NSNEKIEVIDGNSN
+283 NSNEKIEVIDSNSN

-321 KVINNNYKKKYS
+321 KVINNNFKKKYS
-333 SIYNLKSMITSG
+333 SICNLKSMITSG

-401 KIDEKKYNDILSVPG
+401 KIDEKKYNDILSVSG

-423 DSLVGFKIT
+423 DSLVSFKIT

-471 EVVVDIMSAK
+471 EAVVDIMSAK
-481 TLFDSENHAKSAGLL
+481 KLFDSENHAKSAGLE

-502 GMNISVDNV
+502 GMNISVNNV
-511 KDFKIVGITDLKSP
+511 KDFKIVGITNLKSP
-525 SIYIKENLIV
+525 SIYIKERLIV
-535 DVVNNTSYQDSSD
+535 DVVNNNSYQSSNE
-548 DYYFPVADKDSNYAN
+548 DYYFPVADKNSNYAN
-563 YETYDYTLKN
+563 YETYDYTLKK

-614 VTKNNDNSILIVN
+614 VTKNNDNNILIVN

-724 KLDIYKMFI
+724 KSDIYKMFASEIMAINLTATLGGIILMGAILYNVSKMKVLGSMVVLNGTTVGLALLI
-733 SESFAI
+733 SFGFN
-739 STLASL
+739 L
-745 PGVLFMSY
+745 
-753 CLHVL
+753 
-758 SDIDYIGRNYVMN
+758 
-771 VYIMILCIVIM
+771 IM
-782 YVFNIIVGLIPVFNT
+782 GLIPVYRVV
-797 IRKSPARILSGKE
+797 RKRPSEILARHDI
-810 VD
+810 

>member
-82 RNLKIGYIFQD
+82 RNLKLGYIFQD
-93 YKLIDSLNVFDN
+93 YKLIDSLSVFDN

-563 YETYDYTLKN
+563 YETYDYTLKK

-724 KLDIYKMFI
+724 KSDIYKMFASEIMAINLTATLGGIILMGAILYNVSKMKVLGSMVVLNGTTVGLALLI
-733 SESFAI
+733 SFGFN
-739 STLASL
+739 L
-745 PGVLFMSY
+745 
-753 CLHVL
+753 
-758 SDIDYIGRNYVMN
+758 
-771 VYIMILCIVIM
+771 IM
-782 YVFNIIVGLIPVFNT
+782 GLIPVYRVV
-797 IRKSPARILSGKE
+797 RKRPSEILARHDI
-810 VD
+810 

>member
-82 RNLKIGYIFQD
+82 RNLKVGYIFQD
-93 YKLIDSLNVFDN
+93 YKLIDSLSVFDN

-169 EPTGNLDSKNTLEIM
+169 EPTGNLDSKNSLEIM

-220 VIKDYENE
+220 VIKDYENQ

-259 SVYND
+259 DVYND

-283 NSNEKIEVIDGNSN
+283 NSNEKIEVIDSNSN

-321 KVINNNYKKKYS
+321 KVINNNFKKKYS
-333 SIYNLKSMITSG
+333 SICNLKSMITSG

-401 KIDEKKYNDILSVPG
+401 KIDEKKYNDILSISG

-423 DSLVGFKIT
+423 DSLVSFKIT

-471 EVVVDIMSAK
+471 EAVVDIMSAK
-481 TLFDSENHAKSAGLL
+481 TLFNSENHAKSAGLE

-502 GMNISVDNV
+502 GMNISVNNV
-511 KDFKIVGITDLKSP
+511 KDFKIVGITNLKSP

-535 DVVNNTSYQDSSD
+535 DVVNNTSYQSSNE
-548 DYYFPVADKDSNYAN
+548 DYYFPVADKKSNYAN
-563 YETYDYTLKN
+563 YETYDYTLKK

-614 VTKNNDNSILIVN
+614 VTKNNDNNILIVN

-724 KLDIYKMFI
+724 KSDIYKMFASEIMAINLTATLGGIILMGAILYNVSKMKVLGSMVVLNGTTVGLALLI
-733 SESFAI
+733 SFGFN
-739 STLASL
+739 L
-745 PGVLFMSY
+745 
-753 CLHVL
+753 
-758 SDIDYIGRNYVMN
+758 
-771 VYIMILCIVIM
+771 IM
-782 YVFNIIVGLIPVFNT
+782 GLIPVYRVV
-797 IRKSPARILSGKE
+797 RKRPSEILARHDI
-810 VD
+810 

>member
-93 YKLIDSLNVFDN
+93 YKLIDSLSVFDN

-471 EVVVDIMSAK
+471 EAVVDIMSAK
-481 TLFDSENHAKSAGLL
+481 TLFDSENHAKSAGLE

-502 GMNISVDNV
+502 GMNISVNNV
-511 KDFKIVGITDLKSP
+511 KDFKIVGITNLKSP

-535 DVVNNTSYQDSSD
+535 DVINNTSYQSSSD
-548 DYYFPVADKDSNYAN
+548 DYYFPVEDKDSNYAN

-724 KLDIYKMFI
+724 KSDIYKMFASEIMAINLTATLGGIILMGAILYNVSKMKVLGSMVVLNGTTVGLALLI
-733 SESFAI
+733 SFGFN
-739 STLASL
+739 L
-745 PGVLFMSY
+745 
-753 CLHVL
+753 
-758 SDIDYIGRNYVMN
+758 
-771 VYIMILCIVIM
+771 IM
-782 YVFNIIVGLIPVFNT
+782 GLIPVYRVV
-797 IRKSPARILSGKE
+797 RKRPSEILARHDI
-810 VD
+810 

>member
-82 RNLKIGYIFQD
+82 RNLKLGYIFQD
-93 YKLIDSLNVFDN
+93 YKLIDSLSVFDN

-283 NSNEKIEVIDGNSN
+283 NSNEKIEVIDSNSN

-535 DVVNNTSYQDSSD
+535 DVVNNTSYQESSD

-614 VTKNNDNSILIVN
+614 VTKNNDNNILIVN

-724 KLDIYKMFI
+724 KSDIYKMFASEIMAINLTATLGGIILMGAILYNVSKMKVLGSMVVLNGTTVGLALLI
-733 SESFAI
+733 SFGFN
-739 STLASL
+739 L
-745 PGVLFMSY
+745 
-753 CLHVL
+753 
-758 SDIDYIGRNYVMN
+758 
-771 VYIMILCIVIM
+771 IM
-782 YVFNIIVGLIPVFNT
+782 GLIPVYRVV
-797 IRKSPARILSGKE
+797 RKRPSEILARHDI
-810 VD
+810 

>member
-82 RNLKIGYIFQD
+82 RNLKVGYIFQD
-93 YKLIDSLNVFDN
+93 YKLIDSLSVFDN

-283 NSNEKIEVIDGNSN
+283 NSNEKIEVIDSNSN

-614 VTKNNDNSILIVN
+614 VTKNNDNNILIVN

-724 KLDIYKMFI
+724 KSDIYKMFASEIMAINLTATLGGIILMGAILYNVSKMKVLGSMVVLNGTIVGLALLI
-733 SESFAI
+733 SFGFN
-739 STLASL
+739 L
-745 PGVLFMSY
+745 
-753 CLHVL
+753 
-758 SDIDYIGRNYVMN
+758 
-771 VYIMILCIVIM
+771 IM
-782 YVFNIIVGLIPVFNT
+782 GLIPVYRVV
-797 IRKSPARILSGKE
+797 RKRPSEILARHDI
-810 VD
+810 

>member
-93 YKLIDSLNVFDN
+93 YKLIDNLSVFDN

-169 EPTGNLDSKNTLEIM
+169 EPTGNLDSKNSLEIM

-220 VIKDYENE
+220 VIKDYENQ

-259 SVYND
+259 DVYND

-283 NSNEKIEVIDGNSN
+283 NSNEKIEVIDSNSN

-305 KKIDYD
+305 KKINYD

-321 KVINNNYKKKYS
+321 KVINNNFKKKYS
-333 SIYNLKSMITSG
+333 SICNLKSMITSG

-423 DSLVGFKIT
+423 DSLVSFKIT

-446 VGSISGLSLISDKDL
+446 VGSISGLSLISSKDL

-471 EVVVDIMSAK
+471 EAVVDIMSAK
-481 TLFDSENHAKSAGLL
+481 KLFDSENHAKSSGLL

-511 KDFKIVGITDLKSP
+511 KEFKIVGITDLKSP

-535 DVVNNTSYQDSSD
+535 DVVNNNSYQSSSD
-548 DYYFPVADKDSNYAN
+548 DYYFPVANKDINYAN
-563 YETYDYTLKN
+563 YETYDYTLKK

-587 DLKDLYELNKNIDTK
+587 DLKDLYELNKNIDTR

-614 VTKNNDNSILIVN
+614 VTKNNDNNILIVN

-724 KLDIYKMFI
+724 KSDIYKMFASEIMAINLTATLGGIILMGAILYNVSKMKVLGSMVVLNGTTIGLALLI
-733 SESFAI
+733 SFGFN
-739 STLASL
+739 L
-745 PGVLFMSY
+745 
-753 CLHVL
+753 
-758 SDIDYIGRNYVMN
+758 
-771 VYIMILCIVIM
+771 IM
-782 YVFNIIVGLIPVFNT
+782 GLIPVYRVV
-797 IRKSPARILSGKE
+797 RKRPSEILARHDI
-810 VD
+810 